1 MKSSTLRKKK
11 MCVKKYLDQ
20 IRERGER
27 MGGGGRK
34 GSKRE
39 VERARER
46 LGEREGGLRG
56 KNS

>member
-1 MKSSTLRKKK
+1 

-20 IRERGER
+20 NRERGER

-46 LGEREGGLRG
+46 LGEREGGQRG